1 MHPRPGPAFAGTG
14 FAADTPPQA
23 YCLGGTST
31 SGGGTG
37 WLTSQAPVQP
47 GEIISLEFLIWDT
60 GDESYDSS
68 VLLDNLTWV
77 PDPLPPTPITIP
89 SPPPPPPPPPK

>member
-1 MHPRPGPAFAGTG
+1 LGAAQLAGTG
-14 FAADTPPQA
+14 FAEESPPQA
-23 YCLGGTST
+23 YCGTTDST

-47 GEIISLEFLIWDT
+47 GEVISLEFLIWDT

-68 VLLDNLTWV
+68 VLLDHLTWV
-77 PDPLPPTPITIP
+77 PDPLPPVPITIP